1 MSPSTSTS
9 SSRPAASSSGSS
21 KLRLRQTARPSELIL
36 LAVTQLLSVAYA
48 VVVLPSRSSVP
59 AFLPELSDILDPYIV
74 NAPLALVWSCAGL
87 AVVQTYTGYRF
98 AVWSGRVTPA
108 EGANDPPL
116 LVWSKQAWEIVT
128 AILFIA
134 TLLFLAII
142 SLGAPVSRKLLET
155 GLLSLFLALLA
166 FGPAAWVIRPLVPG
180 KPSPPSA
187 WTRLFAL
194 MK

>member
-1 MSPSTSTS
+1 MLDNIIICIYNKDEAVHTSKSFAQLDSKILAVTRVRKPEHLNMSPVSMSPSTSTS

-116 LVWSKQAWEIVT
+116 LVWSKVSTFVEA
-128 AILFIA
+128 ALA
-134 TLLFLAII
+134 T
-142 SLGAPVSRKLLET
+142 EDC
-155 GLLSLFLALLA
+155 
-166 FGPAAWVIRPLVPG
+166 
-180 KPSPPSA
+180 
-187 WTRLFAL
+187 
-194 MK
+194 